1 MSKPFTAS
9 VSHRL
14 GKEEAARRLQSGLSG
29 VRERFGQHFN
39 VLEERWTDEHL
50 DFHIAVLGQD
60 ARGTVDVDDEAVHL
74 SVELPFLLNM
84 MANKAKGM
92 LKQQAT
98 LMLEKK

>member
-14 GKEEAARRLQSGLSG
+14 GKEEATRRLQSGLTG
-29 VRERFGQHFN
+29 VRARFGQHFS
-39 VLEERWTDEHL
+39 VLEERWTGEHL

-60 ARGTVDVDDEAVHL
+60 ARGTLDVDEEAVHL
-74 SVELPFLLNM
+74 CVELPFLLNM
-84 MANKAKGM
+84 LANKGRDM